1 NQYNIFIS
9 LLCNFCNP
17 FPIPPLKFWK
27 ICFFLKKASF
37 LLNVLSFRQMSGN
50 GSTPANTAT
59 YGSAGHTSS
68 TVIFNR
74 AAERSETTV
83 IRAMRA

>member
-1 NQYNIFIS
+1 
-9 LLCNFCNP
+9 
-17 FPIPPLKFWK
+17 
-27 ICFFLKKASF
+27 
-37 LLNVLSFRQMSGN
+37 MSSN
-50 GSTPANTAT
+50 GSTPANTAI

-83 IRAMRA
+83 PAEGVMQNN